1 MSPVKR
7 KIRELL
13 IGSGAALFVLVG
25 SIMPAIPAMANGYST
40 PVDLGAAST
49 FAVLAGAGISNT
61 GTTTITGDVG
71 TYPTASE
78 SGFTGAD
85 SVTIT
90 NGTNH
95 LDDTAAGNAQTALAV
110 AFADASTRLGA
121 TTVTGDT
128 LGTLNLGPG
137 IYSGGALSLTGTL
150 TLTGSATDVWIFQAD
165 STLGTAG
172 SSQILLS
179 GGAKAANVYW
189 AVGSSATLGA
199 SSTFKGS
206 ILAYASI
213 TLYGSV
219 TLEGRAL
226 AHTAAVTLNADNI
239 TVPTYTL
246 TYTAGA
252 HGSITGTSPQSVVS
266 GSNGMAVTAVPDI
279 G

>member
-1 MSPVKR
+1 
-7 KIRELL
+7 
-13 IGSGAALFVLVG
+13 
-25 SIMPAIPAMANGYST
+25 MAS
-40 PVDLGAAST
+40 ASC
-49 FAVLAGAGISNT
+49 A
-61 GTTTITGDVG
+61 TI
-71 TYPTASE
+71 
-78 SGFTGAD
+78 
-85 SVTIT
+85 
-90 NGTNH
+90 N
-95 LDDTAAGNAQTALAV
+95 TAA
-110 AFADASTRLGA
+110 
-121 TTVTGDT
+121 
-128 LGTLNLGPG
+128 
-137 IYSGGALSLTGTL
+137 
-150 TLTGSATDVWIFQAD
+150 
-165 STLGTAG
+165 
-172 SSQILLS
+172 SSQIVLS